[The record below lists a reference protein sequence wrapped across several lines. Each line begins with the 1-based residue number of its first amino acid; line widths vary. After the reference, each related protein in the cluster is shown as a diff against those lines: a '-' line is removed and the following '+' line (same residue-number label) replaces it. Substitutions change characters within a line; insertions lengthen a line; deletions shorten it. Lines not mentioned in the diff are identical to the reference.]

1 MCAQFA
7 IKSLK
12 CLTQRSKAGDR
23 LGYNGCV
30 FLSTK
35 SIAPKQGDTS
45 ERPLFASKSADSLRT
60 GILKTKATSPLWDFF
75 KNRQRHDQ
83 WSFSR
88 FVYQNSNL
96 SSGTNPI
103 LHPSIVP
110 TIII

>member
-1 MCAQFA
+1 MSAQFA
-7 IKSLK
+7 IKSLN
-12 CLTQRSKAGDR
+12 CITHRSKAGGSF
-23 LGYNGCV
+23 GYNGCI
-30 FLSTK
+30 FLGTK

-45 ERPLFASKSADSLRT
+45 KGLLFASKSADDLRT
-60 GILKTKATSPLWDFF
+60 EITKTKATPPLWDFF

-83 WSFSR
+83 SSFSR